1 MKRCIHKDE
10 LWNSRALENLTTL
23 MSPPGLKQLICTN
36 IRWRCL
42 EVVHWN
48 LDRPLRE
55 GVKYCL
61 ADFSAKGIK
70 GCCRKIRIA
79 SPLYI
84 KSATLFPESINP
96 QGLKMVYFFALN
108 KVRMDQI
115 KIKKDLV
122 KSKTMCK
129 NKKLSGLVLLVRELV
144 RLLHGDRLDLRDPR
158 GEEQVQVWALSR

>member
-1 MKRCIHKDE
+1 
-10 LWNSRALENLTTL
+10 
-23 MSPPGLKQLICTN
+23 
-36 IRWRCL
+36 
-42 EVVHWN
+42 
-48 LDRPLRE
+48 
-55 GVKYCL
+55 
-61 ADFSAKGIK
+61 
-70 GCCRKIRIA
+70 
-79 SPLYI
+79 
-84 KSATLFPESINP
+84 
-96 QGLKMVYFFALN
+96 MVYFFALN